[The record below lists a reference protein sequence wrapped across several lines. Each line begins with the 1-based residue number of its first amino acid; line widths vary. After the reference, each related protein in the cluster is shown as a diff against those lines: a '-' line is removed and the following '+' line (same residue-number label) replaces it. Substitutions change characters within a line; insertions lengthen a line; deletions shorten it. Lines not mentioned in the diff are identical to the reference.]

1 MDIIKI
7 IFLILFVISLIIF
20 IAYSIFTFYFILS
33 KKKHE
38 ISENEYNLRLK
49 KIGIRNIALLII
61 LMLVTLIYTMIS

>member
-7 IFLILFVISLIIF
+7 IFLMLFVISLILF

-38 ISENEYNLRLK
+38 ISDNAYNLRLK
-49 KIGIRNIALLII
+49 KIGIRNITLLII
-61 LMLVTLIYTMIS
+61 LV